1 MTFLISDMTY
11 VDSPKEAMWS
21 CLVLIFKKLRP
32 HAVIDQCVTEM
43 RSETHKMKSSVG
55 PLLLLSLVAFVSV
68 TLARSVFTFTDV
80 LAAATADF
88 NQKSQE
94 TKAFGPPKKGAL
106 RSMSMFEP
114 GDGSVMIKSITFTLK
129 ETVCPKSE
137 DYLKEECVFKD
148 NGSLKKC
155 SSTAT
160 VLKSQPGEA
169 GSISDSV
176 LSGGH

>member
-1 MTFLISDMTY
+1 
-11 VDSPKEAMWS
+11 
-21 CLVLIFKKLRP
+21 
-32 HAVIDQCVTEM
+32 M
-43 RSETHKMKSSVG
+43 RSEKRKMKTSVG
-55 PLLLLSLVAFVSV
+55 PLLLISLVSIVSV
-68 TLARSVFTFTDV
+68 TLARSVFTFKDV

-94 TKAFGPPKKGAL
+94 TKAFGPPKQGAL
-106 RSMSMFEP
+106 RSMSVFEP

-137 DYLKEECVFKD
+137 DYLKEECIFKE
-148 NGSLKKC
+148 NGSMKKC

-169 GSISDSV
+169 ASLTMSCQEVTDPEERKK
-176 LSGGH
+176 LSEPTGWAKYFGNW